1 MLLSAFYDRQFRCL
15 PGKPAGEK
23 STDGRLRKA
32 QQKIDVI
39 DAGALAAEF
48 DDDLGFF
55 SVDPA
60 IGPGAFGCACLA
72 KAADRG
78 KA

>member
-1 MLLSAFYDRQFRCL
+1 MRLDIEQAQLENGKQSAWTRANNQHIGFDRF
-15 PGKPAGEK
+15 AH
-23 STDGRLRKA
+23 
-32 QQKIDVI
+32 
-39 DAGALAAEF
+39 
-48 DDDLGFF
+48 LGFF